1 MIVEINVLSVF
12 EQMLAKMWQL
22 DVTASGRL
30 FKMLSPV
37 YAAVANER
45 SRAHYHRMIGPCN
58 IYLLM
63 MRTSRALIVL
73 KRSWPGSSASNSM
86 HDTIQMMHGSE
97 TDIQI
102 WCALVRHF
110 NRGSSYLIVAWPTTS
125 CFADWLK
132 RRHVTLS
139 IIECSPLH
147 GRPVVIIMSTDRH
160 YNDYRSRDVH

>member
-37 YAAVANER
+37 HAAVANER

-73 KRSWPGSSASNSM
+73 KRS
-86 HDTIQMMHGSE
+86 
-97 TDIQI
+97 
-102 WCALVRHF
+102 
-110 NRGSSYLIVAWPTTS
+110 
-125 CFADWLK
+125 
-132 RRHVTLS
+132 
-139 IIECSPLH
+139 
-147 GRPVVIIMSTDRH
+147 
-160 YNDYRSRDVH
+160 

>member
-37 YAAVANER
+37 HAAAANER

-86 HDTIQMMHGSE
+86 HDIIQMMHGSE

-110 NRGSSYLIVAWPTTS
+110 QPR
-125 CFADWLK
+125 
-132 RRHVTLS
+132 
-139 IIECSPLH
+139 
-147 GRPVVIIMSTDRH
+147 VIIFDCCMTNYELFRWLVETS
-160 YNDYRSRDVH
+160 SRDVEHYRMFTASRSTGNHYNVYR